1 MMRRNSPAHDN
12 AGEFKIMTASSKP
25 YSGTYFVQDQGN
37 EEEFLRQMEQDRL
50 VTTSMGG
57 ALAEQQTP
65 HLLKRVL
72 DVACGVGG
80 WAIEAAQTYPAMSL
94 VGIDINPRMIDYA
107 REQAAVAGLA
117 ERVEFL
123 VTDALR
129 PLDFPDASFDLV
141 NMRFA
146 MSFVRT
152 WEWPRLISNF
162 MRVLRPGGII
172 RLTEEQVIHESNS
185 PASVT
190 FCELLLGALYRS
202 GHLFAQESTGLTSHL
217 STLLRQQSDQEVQI
231 RQHVLH
237 FQAGTPEGQIYIRD
251 GNYIIRTLR
260 PFLEKWG
267 MAGENYAEL
276 AQRVRAELQQPDF
289 SATWCLTTVW
299 ASKAREI
306 FA

>member
-1 MMRRNSPAHDN
+1 
-12 AGEFKIMTASSKP
+12 MTTSSQP

-57 ALAEQQTP
+57 VLAEQSAP
-65 HLLKRVL
+65 HLLRRVL

-80 WAIEAAQTYPAMSL
+80 WAIEAAKTYPDMSL
-94 VGIDINPRMIDYA
+94 VGIDINPRMIRYA
-107 REQAAVAGLA
+107 REQAAREQVAD
-117 ERVEFL
+117 RVEFSA
-123 VTDALR
+123 TDALR

-162 MRVLRPGGII
+162 MRVVRPGGIV
-172 RLTEEQVIHESNS
+172 RLTEEQVIHESSS

-190 FCELLLGALYRS
+190 FCKVLLGALYRS
-202 GHLFAQESTGLTSHL
+202 GHLFTQESTGLTNHL
-217 STLLRQQSDQEVQI
+217 AMLLRQQSDQEVQTV
-231 RQHVLH
+231 QHVLH
-237 FQAGTPEGQIYIRD
+237 LQAGTPEGQIYIRD

-289 SATWCLTTVW
+289 SATWRLTTVW
-299 ASKAREI
+299 VPKAREI
-306 FA
+306 FS